1 MAIITSRSLS
11 NKSIPI
17 LDLRG
22 KKVLIV
28 DDFLNFRLN
37 VRNMISFFRPK
48 DLDEAANGEDAVSKI
63 SQNGYDIILCDYN
76 LGAGKD
82 GQQVLE
88 ESKFNNYITNAT
100 IFMMVTAENTIEMLL
115 GALEYE
121 PDDYLMKPFTR
132 DTLEKKIRGLI
143 TKKEVRKDVD
153 QAIMDGEYENALRLC
168 NELIDN
174 NIKHLAELLRLK
186 GEIIIKLGNYEQA
199 ASFYREVI
207 NMGRFPWA
215 VFGLGK
221 ANYLSEN
228 YDEALRIFSDLI
240 KSNNKFMPAYDWLA
254 KTLQKI
260 NKNREAQQV
269 LINAIS
275 VSPKAILR
283 QKELGD
289 LAYRNEDLVTAEK
302 TFKTV
307 VKQGKNSCFKT
318 PADYTKLAKVLTDRD
333 AGEEGLLVLKDANK
347 EFVNDP
353 KAAVQVALTE
363 SLVYKKMNR
372 VEDAKKATDK
382 VMSILNSESDKT
394 SADFELDMAR
404 ALFIQG
410 HGNEAREIIRRVIQS
425 NHQEDDVLEN
435 IQMLFKDLELE
446 DEGQKMIGEAVEEVV
461 VLNNEGVRLVK
472 EGELVK
478 AIDYFRN
485 AAKRLDQN
493 KVINAN
499 AANSMIVFMNK
510 NGVRREYLEE
520 VKTYLDRVRGI
531 DPEYRD
537 LPALLLLYK
546 QLLKGTLR

>member
-1 MAIITSRSLS
+1 MPT
-11 NKSIPI
+11 

-22 KKVLIV
+22 KKILIV
-28 DDFLNFRLN
+28 DDFFNFRLS
-37 VRNMISFFRPK
+37 VRNMVSFFRPK
-48 DLDEAANGEDAVSKI
+48 DIDEAANGEDAIDKI
-63 SQNGYDIILCDYN
+63 SRKKYDIILCDYN
-76 LGAGKD
+76 LGLGKD

-88 ESKFNNYITNAT
+88 EAKFNNYINNAT

-143 TKKEVRKDVD
+143 TKKEIRKDVD
-153 QAIMDGEYENALRLC
+153 QAITDGEYENALRLC

-174 NIKHLAELLRLK
+174 STKHLAELLRLK

-199 ASFYREVI
+199 ASFYKEVI

-215 VFGLGK
+215 VLGLGK

-228 YDEALRIFSDLI
+228 YDEALCIFSDLI
-240 KSNNKFMPAYDWLA
+240 KSNNKFMPAYDLLA

-289 LAYRNEDLVTAEK
+289 LAYRNEDLVTAEN

-318 PADYTKLAKVLTDRD
+318 PGDYTKLAKVLTERD
-333 AGEEGLLVLKDANK
+333 AGDEGLLVLKDANK

-353 KAAVQVALTE
+353 KAAVQVALAE
-363 SLVYKKMNR
+363 SLVCKKMNR
-372 VEDAKKATDK
+372 IEDAKKATDK
-382 VMSILNSESDKT
+382 VMSILSSESDKT
-394 SADFELDMAR
+394 SADFELDMAK

-410 HGNEAREIIRRVIQS
+410 HGDEARAIIRRVVQS
-425 NHQEDDVLEN
+425 NHQEEVILEN
-435 IQMLFKDLELE
+435 IQMFFKDLELE
-446 DEGQKMIGEAVEEVV
+446 DEGQKIIDEAVEEVV
-461 VLNNEGVRLVK
+461 ILNNEGVRLVR

-510 NGVRREYLEE
+510 NGVRKEYLED
-520 VKTYLDRVRGI
+520 VKKYLDRVAEI
-531 DPEYRD
+531 DHEYRD

>member
-1 MAIITSRSLS
+1 M
-11 NKSIPI
+11 

-28 DDFLNFRLN
+28 DDFFNFRLN

-48 DLDEAANGEDAVSKI
+48 DIDEAANGEDAVGKI
-63 SQNGYDIILCDYN
+63 SQKKYDIILCDYN

-88 ESKFNNYITNAT
+88 EAKFNNYISYAT
-100 IFMMVTAENTIEMLL
+100 IFMMVTAENTIEMFL

-132 DTLEKKIRGLI
+132 DTLEKKLNGLI
-143 TKKEVRKDVD
+143 AKKEVRKDVD
-153 QAIMDGEYENALRLC
+153 QAVVAGEYEKALRLC

-174 NIKHLAELLRLK
+174 NSKHLAELLRLK
-186 GEIIIKLGNYEQA
+186 GEILTKLGDYGQA
-199 ASFYREVI
+199 ISFYKEVI

-215 VFGLGK
+215 VLALGK
-221 ANYLSEN
+221 VTYLSEN

-240 KSNNKFMPAYDWLA
+240 KSNNKLMPAYDWLA
-254 KTLQKI
+254 KTLQKL
-260 NKNREAQQV
+260 NKNREAQQILV
-269 LINAIS
+269 NAIAI
-275 VSPKAILR
+275 SPKAIQR

-307 VKQGKNSCFKT
+307 VKQGKNSCFKSAT
-318 PADYTKLAKVLTDRD
+318 DYTKLAKVLTERD

-394 SADFELDMAR
+394 TADFELDMAK

-410 HGNEAREIIRRVIQS
+410 HGDEAREIIRRVVQS
-425 NHQEDDVLEN
+425 NHQEEDVLEN
-435 IQMLFKDLELE
+435 IQMFFKDLELE
-446 DEGQKMIGEAVEEVV
+446 DEGQKMIDEAVEEVV

-520 VKTYLDRVRGI
+520 VKKYLDRVKEI
-531 DPEYRD
+531 DSEYRD

-546 QLLKGTLR
+546 QLLKGTSR

>member
-1 MAIITSRSLS
+1 MAIITSRNFT
-11 NKSIPI
+11 NKSTSI

-28 DDFLNFRLN
+28 DDFFNFRLN

-48 DLDEAANGEDAVSKI
+48 DIDEAATGDDAVDKI
-63 SQNGYDIILCDYN
+63 SRNKYDIILCDYN
-76 LGAGKD
+76 LGTGKD

-88 ESKFNNYITNAT
+88 EAKFNNYINYAT
-100 IFMMVTAENTIEMLL
+100 IFMMVTAENTMEMFL

-132 DTLEKKIRGLI
+132 DTLEKKINGLI
-143 TKKEVRKDVD
+143 AKKEVRKAVD
-153 QAIMDGEYENALRLC
+153 QAVAAGEYEKALGLC

-174 NIKHLAELLRLK
+174 NSKHLVELMRLK
-186 GEIIIKLGNYEQA
+186 GEILTKLGDYGQA
-199 ASFYREVI
+199 VSFYKEVI

-215 VFGLGK
+215 VLALGK
-221 ANYLSEN
+221 VTYLSEN

-240 KSNNKFMPAYDWLA
+240 KSNDKLMPAYDWLA
-254 KTLQKI
+254 KTLQKL
-260 NKNREAQQV
+260 NKNREAQQILV
-269 LINAIS
+269 NAIAI
-275 VSPKAILR
+275 SPKAIQR

-289 LAYRNEDLVTAEK
+289 LACRNEDLVMAEK
-302 TFKTV
+302 AFKTV
-307 VKQGKNSCFKT
+307 VKQGKNSCFKSPT
-318 PADYTKLAKVLTDRD
+318 DYTKLAKVLTERE

-353 KAAVQVALTE
+353 KAAVQFALTE
-363 SLVYKKMNR
+363 SLVYKKLNR
-372 VEDAKKATDK
+372 VEDAKRATDK
-382 VMSILNSESDKT
+382 VMSILNSGSDKT
-394 SADFELDMAR
+394 SAGFELDMAK

-410 HGNEAREIIRRVIQS
+410 HGDEAREIIRRVVQS
-425 NHQEDDVLEN
+425 NHQEEDVLEN